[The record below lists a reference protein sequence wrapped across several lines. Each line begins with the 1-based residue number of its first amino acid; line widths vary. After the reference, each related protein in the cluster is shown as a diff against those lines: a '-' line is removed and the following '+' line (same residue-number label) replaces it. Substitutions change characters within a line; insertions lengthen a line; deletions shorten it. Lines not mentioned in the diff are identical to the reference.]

1 MLLLT
6 ELDDIDREEIIRSW
20 KTGVSVSL
28 PLKAG
33 TSTTVKQKRVNYVES
48 SESESSKNEI
58 ASDEDSDQENS
69 QDDGESIGSTEEDEE
84 LGESGSN
91 FTIAEMRVLAKF
103 IATKPGW
110 LKKGYREWGDF
121 FTMVSVKKA
130 DLTVSALTLLFGTKY
145 PQRSAPSWR
154 EYYRRKQTGKQC
166 LIT

>member
-69 QDDGESIGSTEEDEE
+69 QDDG
-84 LGESGSN
+84 
-91 FTIAEMRVLAKF
+91 
-103 IATKPGW
+103 
-110 LKKGYREWGDF
+110 
-121 FTMVSVKKA
+121 
-130 DLTVSALTLLFGTKY
+130 
-145 PQRSAPSWR
+145 
-154 EYYRRKQTGKQC
+154 
-166 LIT
+166 

>member
-121 FTMVSVKKA
+121 FTMVSAKNGRHNCSDTNTVVWNKVSSKKCA
-130 DLTVSALTLLFGTKY
+130 FLERIL
-145 PQRSAPSWR
+145 P
-154 EYYRRKQTGKQC
+154 
-166 LIT
+166 